1 VTPAV
6 SVIVPCHNGGRFLDG
21 LVANLREQTFQ
32 DLEVVIVNNGSTEQ
46 DTIDVLTRLE
56 SLVRVVHQ
64 ENRYLPGARNRG
76 FKEARA
82 DIVLPLDCDDRL
94 EPTFLAETLAALRSA
109 PPDVGFV
116 FTHMRLT
123 GSVEGI
129 LHTHCNRFDQ
139 LFLNHMAYCL
149 LTRKSAWEKIGGYDE
164 TMRDGTEDWEFNIR
178 LIKAGY
184 KWIEVPKPL
193 FLYAVRA
200 DGMLLSKSAR
210 MHATIWKRIRD
221 RNPELYRLPAL
232 IRTWRDNRPSWFSTL
247 RGTALLTLAAILPEA
262 WCNKL
267 FFRLNMFMRR
277 RRIAQGELRVIEA

>member
-21 LVANLREQTFQ
+21 LVANLREQTLQ
-32 DLEVVIVNNGSTEQ
+32 DFEIVIVNNGSTEPE
-46 DTIDVLTRLE
+46 TLYVLKRLE

-94 EPTFLAETLAALRSA
+94 EPTFLAETLAALRRA
-109 PPDVGFV
+109 PADVGFV

-184 KWIEVPKPL
+184 GWVEVQKPL
-193 FLYAVRA
+193 FIYAVRA

-232 IRTWRDNRPSWFSTL
+232 VKTWRDNRPSWFSTL

-262 WCNKL
+262 WCNRL
-267 FFRLNMFMRR
+267 FFHLNMFMRR

>member
-1 VTPAV
+1 MPAV

-21 LVANLREQTFQ
+21 LVANLAEQTFR
-32 DLEVVIVNNGSTEQ
+32 DFEIVIVNNGSTEQ
-46 DTIDVLTRLE
+46 ETLDTLKRLE
-56 SLVRVVHQ
+56 SAVRVIHQ

-82 DIVLPLDCDDRL
+82 EIVLPLDCDDRL
-94 EPTFLAETLAALRSA
+94 EPAFLGETLAALQGARE
-109 PPDVGFV
+109 DVGFV

-123 GSVEGI
+123 GAVEGI
-129 LHTHCNRFDQ
+129 FRTHCNRFDQ

-149 LTRKSAWEKIGGYDE
+149 LTKKSAWQRIGGYDE

-184 KWIEVPKPL
+184 AWVEVPKPL
-193 FLYAVRA
+193 FLYTVRA

-210 MHATIWKRIRD
+210 MQATIWRRIRD
-221 RNPELYRLPAL
+221 RNPELYRLSNL
-232 IRTWRDNRPSWFSTL
+232 IRTWRESRPSWFSTL
-247 RGTALLTLAAILPEA
+247 RAIVLYTLAALLPES

-277 RRIAQGELRVIEA
+277 RRIAQGELRVVEA